1 MYKDPILKEMLK
13 NEIIVMKELH
23 NDHVVKILNV
33 FTDVADEE
41 LFIILEFCERGDLR

>member
-23 NDHVVKILNV
+23 NDHIVKI
-33 FTDVADEE
+33 
-41 LFIILEFCERGDLR
+41 